1 MQRHFDEQIQDLLQ
15 RLVLMGSL
23 AESMIHAAV
32 QGLIERSDARA
43 GEVARQEREVNELQI
58 EIDDRAV
65 KLTALQQP
73 VAADVRFLFM
83 ASRIATELERIGDQA
98 VNVTQN
104 ARFLIQAPPLKPLI
118 DLPLMAEIAERMVR
132 ESLEALVRRDVA
144 RADGVLEE
152 EKRVDAFK
160 DQIFRELLTY
170 MMADPSTIQRA
181 LALILI
187 SRNLER
193 VGDHATNIAEEV
205 IYLVEGRDVRHRHEL
220 KGRTRNGAAD
230 EARSSETLH

>member
-1 MQRHFDEQIQDLLQ
+1 MQRHFDDQLQELLQ
-15 RLVLMGSL
+15 RLVLMGRL
-23 AESMIHAAV
+23 AEAMVHAAV
-32 QGLIERSDARA
+32 RILIERTEAPAAEIDAK
-43 GEVARQEREVNELQI
+43 EREVNDLQM

-73 VAADVRFLFM
+73 VAADVRTLFM
-83 ASRIATELERIGDQA
+83 ATRIASELERIGDQA
-98 VNVTQN
+98 VNVRQN
-104 ARFLIQAPPLKPLI
+104 ARVLIQAPPLKPI
-118 DLPLMAEIAERMVR
+118 VDIPLMAEIAERMVR
-132 ESLEALVRRDVA
+132 DGLEALVRRDCDLAQRILDV
-144 RADGVLEE
+144 D

-170 MMADPSTIQRA
+170 MMADPSTIHRA

-205 IYLVEGRDVRHRHEL
+205 IFMVKGRDVRH
-220 KGRTRNGAAD
+220 GRDR
-230 EARSSETLH
+230 